1 MHQDAYKFIELL
13 SGGDSCTYQTFDDDR
28 KLKRKNLIKIIHG
41 RLEDHIRQLE
51 KLNNQGAG
59 IFVMVN
65 TGDLKGRASKNV
77 LSVRAAFV
85 DLDGSPIQPVLD
97 GPLKP
102 HIVVESSPGKYHAYW
117 LVDGIELTAFKAVQ
131 QSLALRF
138 NADPSVCDLPRV
150 LRLPGFNHNKK
161 TPTLTKIL
169 ETNDIPK
176 YSSEEFYK
184 AFEIDLNV
192 TNWKSEDLI
201 FEGSRNNKLFS
212 QAIGF
217 VNQGLDPSLILE
229 RIKVIN
235 HKRCSPSLPEEE
247 VISIVSNAL
256 NYPANGSVSVS
267 YEIFDSPKY
276 RKLSCN
282 AKVLDLFARR
292 VAKNKTESEISL
304 TAKDLACIG
313 LGNPR
318 TLAAAKKELVAAG
331 YIIEIRSPQYKVK
344 GVNKVC
350 GLFRLAAG

>member
-41 RLEDHIRQLE
+41 RLEDHIQQLE

-65 TGDLKGRASKNV
+65 AGDLKGRASKNV

-85 DLDGSPIQPVLD
+85 DLDESPIQPVLD

-138 NADPSVCDLPRV
+138 KADPSVCDLPRV

-184 AFEIDLNV
+184 ALDIDLNV
-192 TNWKSEDLI
+192 TNWKSQDLI
-201 FEGSRNNKLFS
+201 LKGSRNNTLFS

-217 VNQGLDPSLILE
+217 VNKGLDPSVILE

-235 HKRCSPSLPEEE
+235 QKRCSPPLPEQE
-247 VISIVSNAL
+247 VISLIRNAL
-256 NYPANGSVSVS
+256 NYPPNGSVSIS

-276 RKLSCN
+276 RKLSSN
-282 AKVLDLFARR
+282 SKALDLFARR
-292 VAKNKTESEISL
+292 VAKNKLDAEFSL
-304 TAKDLACIG
+304 TATDLDSIG
-313 LGNPR
+313 LGNAK
-318 TLAAAKKELVAAG
+318 TLAKALNGLVDSG
-331 YIIEIRSPQYKVK
+331 YLIKVREPQY
-344 GVNKVC
+344 GVEGKTRVC
-350 GLFRLAAG
+350 GLYRLGAT